1 MKTDIVIL
9 AAGKGTR
16 MKSALPKVMHPLAGR
31 PLVKHVVDTA
41 SRLALSE
48 QPDIHVVIGHGAET
62 VESYFAGTDVNLV
75 YQLEQLGTGHAV
87 AQALPVMSKDGITL
101 VLYGDVPLTA
111 TNSLESLLEKVTP
124 TSMGL
129 LTAIPAS
136 SKGYGRIVRDEAGRV
151 TAIVEEKDATDAQRN
166 IKEINTG
173 ILAIESRHLH
183 DWLPTLS
190 NSNAQGEYYLTDVIA
205 MAVQAGLTVET
216 VNPNQIE
223 ETLGVNNRLQLA
235 ELERFYQR
243 QQADVLMT
251 NGASLADPAR
261 IDVRGTVTTGQDC
274 DIDIN
279 AVFEGTVT
287 LGNNVSIGPNCVFK
301 NCTIGDGTRIE
312 ANTVIE
318 DAVIGT
324 SCNVGP
330 FARVR
335 PGTVLEHGAKLGNFV
350 EIKKAHIGKGS
361 KVNHLTYVGD
371 TVMGEG
377 VNIGAGTIT
386 CNYDGANKYVTTIH
400 DNVFVGSNSTL
411 VAPVTLNEGAFVGA
425 GSVITKDIPANKLT
439 IGRAKQVTI
448 DSWKRPV
455 KDHK

>member
-16 MKSALPKVMHPLAGR
+16 MKSALPKVMHLLAGR

-41 SRLALSE
+41 GQLQLS
-48 QPDIHVVIGHGAET
+48 QTPQIHVVIGHGAEK
-62 VESYFAGTDVNLV
+62 VETYFAGTDVNLV

-87 AQALPVMSKDGITL
+87 AQALSEIAPDGVTL

-111 TNSLESLLEKVTP
+111 TNSLETLLAKVTP
-124 TSMGL
+124 KSMGL

-136 SKGYGRIVRDEAGRV
+136 SKGYGRIVRNAQGLV
-151 TAIVEEKDATDAQRN
+151 TAIVEEKDASDAQRE

-183 DWLPTLS
+183 EWLPRLS

-205 MAVQAGLTVET
+205 MAVAAGLTVET
-216 VNPNQIE
+216 VNPNEIE
-223 ETLGVNNRLQLA
+223 ETLGVNNRIQLA
-235 ELERFYQR
+235 ELERFYQL
-243 QQADVLMT
+243 QQAEYLMT
-251 NGASLADPAR
+251 NGASLADPSR

-274 DIDIN
+274 AIDIN
-279 AVFEGTVT
+279 AVFEGTVI
-287 LGNNVSIGPNCVFK
+287 LGNNVIIGPNCVLK
-301 NCTIGDGTRIE
+301 NCQIGDGSHIE
-312 ANTVIE
+312 ANTVID
-318 DAVIGT
+318 DAVIGVD
-324 SCNVGP
+324 CHVGP

-335 PGTVLEHGAKLGNFV
+335 PGTILEQGAKLGNFV

-425 GSVITKDIPANKLT
+425 GSVITKDIPAGKLT

-448 DSWKRPV
+448 ESWKRPT
-455 KDHK
+455 KAPK